1 MNCTLSPLTVATLD
15 RYDTYH
21 PVLQAVEDRY
31 ATAPMVALKPAYELF
46 NEEELHTS
54 FEEAISDRLLAMH
67 SKLSRLSNPTL
78 ATQRVYPQTD
88 PLPYPGYTDF
98 SCDEASLQRK
108 MGFTLSSLFGRGWQ
122 RYLTLGSLVIMF
134 TLLGFDIMGLLVLHV
149 H

>member
-1 MNCTLSPLTVATLD
+1 MNCTLSPSTVATLD
-15 RYDTYH
+15 RYDTY
-21 PVLQAVEDRY
+21 PGFSAVEDRY
-31 ATAPMVALKPAYELF
+31 ATAPMIALKPAYELF

-78 ATQRVYPQTD
+78 ATQRVHPQTD

-98 SCDEASLQRK
+98 SCNEASLKPKQ
-108 MGFTLSSLFGRGWQ
+108 GFSLPSLVGGRWR

-134 TLLGFDIMGLLVLHV
+134 MLLGFDIMGLLVLHM